1 MTRIDSTRAKSGI
14 GDNSAVPSIRKET
27 KLAWALTA
35 GVVAAT
41 LIGLLSVR
49 ALLRASDLQNRLNRG
64 HALVSMSQK
73 LAPLASA
80 RAGEALDEQVRQLIR
95 IAGLGFTH
103 LVIRD
108 AQGAILA
115 TDGRF
120 ERLSVPL
127 VSQLTRQRLRA
138 WLYEVTSDRG
148 VLELQQNGQRVGQV
162 EYALAPSFADDVRE
176 DAIDELRI
184 VAWIGLLLGLPTLAA
199 LGMVVLR
206 WPRSTAPGLLA
217 RSRQVIE
224 RIERLD
230 SHDGDSEAE
239 VSQVNDVLRQH
250 GVHALDALH
259 RGLIVVD
266 RDARIRFMNRTAAD
280 ITGWSPDDARGRL
293 VYSIFHPLDDQ
304 QSPLVTPAET
314 CLREGREYEPAEL
327 WVRSRDAS
335 VRAVEVMAALLRERP
350 GTPATGAAMVFHVI
364 DDRRDLIE
372 QLKRQSRLS
381 LGVIDHLV
389 EGVLTTDTAGV
400 VGFANAR
407 ALRMF
412 GYQRDELEGVTI
424 TKLMPV
430 PFLNTPGLNLTD
442 YIGGRHHNRLP
453 KVVGW
458 RKDAT
463 TFPLELVV
471 QPMHVEGAEG
481 LVVIARDITER
492 MRSDNLAQRLGRLL
506 DAAAEE
512 VYIFDA
518 QSLYFV
524 EVNRGAR
531 RNLGYQ
537 PSEINRLSMLG
548 ISHELES
555 ETFLSHLAR
564 LRGGEVDHITYR
576 CKHVRADGSD
586 YPVEVRLNFSREEE
600 PPMFMA
606 IAVDVTDREANED
619 RLRHLAQHDPLTG
632 LPNRATLLDRLRQAL
647 LTASRSSRLVGVFFV
662 DLDRFKHINDTY
674 GHEIGDVVLELAAKR
689 LSGVLRETDTVARLG
704 GDEFVVVAQGLR
716 GLDDAEGLA
725 RKILEVFQPRFEIPE
740 HDLRVTPSVGVSI
753 YPLDDSDAEGLL
765 RHADAA
771 MYQAKQ
777 SGPGQYRV
785 YSMEVPPEKRRRLEL
800 ERGLHAAIALQ
811 QFEVEAIPVFEI
823 DGSGQRLGALMLDF
837 WWRHP
842 RQGRITSR
850 DVLTAAGRAGL
861 LGDVELWMV
870 HRACALLPPAVA
882 TSLEVPA
889 GADAP
894 PLPVIVNL
902 SSWQLKDPDFSI
914 HVFELMERHD
924 VPPRRLVFALDSGTI
939 EEIREAPQ
947 PLMRRLLE
955 RGVRF
960 ALHGAA
966 EPLFAALNQVSG
978 LPIDLVVLE
987 PDEVSRTPQD
997 AQATE
1002 RLRLALLS
1010 AKGLGLPVL
1019 AKGVSSVEA
1028 REWLVTQGC
1037 RLGAGS
1043 QFAAPV
1049 AAEALNSWLLQRE
1062 AAPV

>member
-1 MTRIDSTRAKSGI
+1 MPLTRIRTD
-14 GDNSAVPSIRKET
+14 PRKIA
-27 KLAWALTA
+27 LAGGL
-35 GVVAAT
+35 VAA
-41 LIGLLSVR
+41 LVLALLSAR
-49 ALLRASDLQNRLNRG
+49 ALWRGSELQDDLNRG
-64 HALVSMSQK
+64 YALSTATAQ
-73 LAPLASA
+73 LAPLVASGS
-80 RAGEALDEQVRQLIR
+80 GELLAHRVRKLVR
-95 IAGLGFTH
+95 ESDLGLTY
-103 LVIRD
+103 LAVTD
-108 AQGAILA
+108 AQGTVVAV
-115 TDGRF
+115 DGRF
-120 ERLSVPL
+120 ERLAVPL
-127 VSQLTRQRLRA
+127 LSALAVQRLRA
-138 WLYEVTSDRG
+138 WLYRVTSDPG
-148 VLELQQNGQRVGQV
+148 TLDLQDAGQRVGEV
-162 EYALAPSFADDVRE
+162 EYRVAPSFARDVRE
-176 DAIDELRI
+176 DAVRELRA
-184 VAWIGLLLGLPTLAA
+184 VAWIGLLLALPMLAA
-199 LGMVVLR
+199 LVLVVMR
-206 WPRSTAPGLLA
+206 WPIRTDPRLLV
-217 RSRQVIE
+217 RSRQAIRRAE
-224 RIERLD
+224 RMRRQEEAPEEPE
-230 SHDGDSEAE
+230 GVAE
-239 VSQVNDVLRQH
+239 VAQSLRES
-250 GVHALDALH
+250 GIDAIDALG
-259 RGLIVVD
+259 RALIVVD

-280 ITGWSPDDARGRL
+280 ITGWSVDDARGRL
-293 VYSIFHPLDDQ
+293 VYSVFHPLDEQ
-304 QSPLVTPAET
+304 HAPLVTPAET

-335 VRAVEVMAALLRERP
+335 VSAVEVMAALLRERP
-350 GTPATGAAMVFHVI
+350 GAPPTGAAMVFHVI
-364 DDRRDLIE
+364 DDRRDQIE

-400 VGFANAR
+400 IGFANAR

-412 GYQRDELEGVTI
+412 GYARDELEGATI
-424 TKLMPV
+424 TRLMPV
-430 PFLNTPGLNLTD
+430 PFLNTPGLHLTD
-442 YIGGRHHNRLP
+442 YIGGRQQSRLP

-471 QPMHVEGAEG
+471 QPMHVEGTEG

-492 MRSDNLAQRLGRLL
+492 LRSDNLAQRLGRLL

-524 EVNRGAR
+524 EINRGAR

-537 PSEINRLSMLG
+537 SSEINRLSMLG

-564 LRGGEVDHITYR
+564 LRGGDVDHITYR
-576 CKHVRADGSD
+576 CKHVRADGTE

-606 IAVDVTDREANED
+606 IAVDVTDREAQED

-632 LPNRATLLDRLRQAL
+632 LPNRVTLMDRLRQAL
-647 LTASRSSRLVGVFFV
+647 LTASRSSRLVGVFFI

-674 GHEIGDVVLELAAKR
+674 GHEIGDVVLELSAKR
-689 LSGVLRETDTVARLG
+689 LSAALRETDTVARLG

-716 GLDDAEGLA
+716 GVDDAESLA
-725 RKILEVFQPRFEIPE
+725 RKLLEGFTPRFEIPD
-740 HDLRVTPSVGVSI
+740 HDIRLTPSVGISI
-753 YPLDDSDAEGLL
+753 YPLDDTDAEGLL

-777 SGPGQYRV
+777 SGPGQHRV

-811 QFEVEAIPVFEI
+811 QFEVEAIPVFELA
-823 DGSGQRLGALMLDF
+823 GTPERLGAIVLDF

-850 DVLTAAGRAGL
+850 DVMSAAGRAGL
-861 LGDVELWMV
+861 AGDVELWMI
-870 HRACALLPPAVA
+870 HRACSLLPPLGAMPPGLP
-882 TSLEVPA
+882 SE
-889 GADAP
+889 ADAP
-894 PLPVIVNL
+894 PMPVIVNL
-902 SSWQLKDPDFSI
+902 SAWQLKDPDFSL

-924 VPPRRLVFALDSGTI
+924 VPPRRLVFALDSQSI
-939 EEIREAPQ
+939 EDLRETPAP
-947 PLMRRLLE
+947 LVRRLLE
-955 RGVRF
+955 RGVRL

-966 EPLFAALNQVSG
+966 EPLFAALNQG
-978 LPIDLVVLE
+978 TTLPIDMILLE

-1010 AKGLGLPVL
+1010 AKNLGLPVL

-1028 REWLVTQGC
+1028 REWLVSQGC

-1043 QFAAPV
+1043 QFASPV
-1049 AAEALNSWLLQRE
+1049 AAEALNSWLARRE
-1062 AAPV
+1062 AASV

>member
-1 MTRIDSTRAKSGI
+1 MLPRLKDIKPPTWGI
-14 GDNSAVPSIRKET
+14 V
-27 KLAWALTA
+27 A
-35 GVVAAT
+35 GVIAAAM
-41 LIGLLSVR
+41 IGVLSTR
-49 ALLRASDLQNRLNRG
+49 ALLRASDLQDRLNRG
-64 HALVSMSQK
+64 HAVEVASQR
-73 LAPLASA
+73 LSPLAGSA
-80 RAGEALDEQVRQLIR
+80 SEALDRQVRQLVR
-95 IAGLGFTH
+95 GAGIGFTH
-103 LVIRD
+103 LVVRD
-108 AQGAILA
+108 LEGTVLA

-120 ERLSVPL
+120 DRIAVPGLS
-127 VSQLTRQRLRA
+127 QITRQSLRA
-138 WLYEVTSDRG
+138 WLYEVTSERG
-148 VLELQQNGQRVGQV
+148 EFELQRQGLTVGRV
-162 EYALAPSFADDVRE
+162 EFAHSSAFATEVRE
-176 DAIDELRI
+176 DALSELRI
-184 VAWIGLLLGLPTLAA
+184 VAWVGLLLALPTLAA
-199 LGMVVLR
+199 LCLVMLR
-206 WPRSTAPGLLA
+206 RPAETHPSLLA
-217 RSRQVIE
+217 RSRQALL
-224 RIERLD
+224 RIERSEARMRHD
-230 SHDGDSEAE
+230 DGDHRRHGVDEEELALDPSGAA
-239 VSQVNDVLRQH
+239 DATALLRQH
-250 GVHALDALH
+250 GVHALDSLKRA
-259 RGLIVVD
+259 LIVVD
-266 RDARIRFMNRTAAD
+266 RDARIRFMNETASE
-280 ITGWSPDDARGRL
+280 ITGWSVDDARGRL

-304 QSPLVTPAET
+304 HAPLVTPAET

-327 WVRSRDAS
+327 WVRSRDSS
-335 VRAVEVMAALLRERP
+335 VHAVEVMAALLHDRAGAP
-350 GTPATGAAMVFHVI
+350 PTGAAMVFHVI

-372 QLKRQSRLS
+372 DLRRQARLS

-400 VGFANAR
+400 VRFANAR

-412 GYQRDELEGVTI
+412 GYGRDELDGVTI

-471 QPMHVEGAEG
+471 QPMHVEDAEG
-481 LVVIARDITER
+481 LVVIVRDITDR
-492 MRSDNLAQRLGRLL
+492 LRSDNLAQRLGRLL

-555 ETFLSHLAR
+555 ETFLSFLSR
-564 LRGGEVDHITYR
+564 LRGGEVDHVTYR
-576 CKHVRADGSD
+576 AKHVRADGTD

-606 IAVDVTDREANED
+606 IAVDITDREAQED
-619 RLRHLAQHDPLTG
+619 HLRYLAHHDPLTG

-647 LTASRSSRLVGVFFV
+647 LTATRSSRFVGVFFV
-662 DLDRFKHINDTY
+662 DLDRFKHINDTW
-674 GHEIGDVVLELAAKR
+674 GHEIGDVVLELSAKR
-689 LSGVLRETDTVARLG
+689 LAGVLRETDTVARMG

-725 RKILEVFQPRFEIPE
+725 RKILEVFEPRFEIPE
-740 HDLRVTPSVGVSI
+740 HDLRITPSVGVSI
-753 YPLDDSDAEGLL
+753 YPLDDADAEGLL

-785 YSMEVPPEKRRRLEL
+785 YSLEVPPEKRRRLEL

-811 QFEVEAIPVFEI
+811 QFEVEAIPAFEME
-823 DGSGQRLGALMLDF
+823 GEGEPRLGALLLDF
-837 WWRHP
+837 WWQHP
-842 RQGRITSR
+842 RQGRIPSA
-850 DVLTAAGRAGL
+850 DVLTAAGRSGL
-861 LGDVELWMV
+861 LADIELWTV
-870 HRACALLPPAVA
+870 HRASALLPPMDPGD
-882 TSLEVPA
+882 E
-889 GADAP
+889 GALDAP
-894 PLPVIVNL
+894 PLPIVVNI
-902 SSWQLKDPDFSI
+902 SAWQLKDPDFSA
-914 HVFELMERHD
+914 HVFDLMDRHG
-924 VPPRRLVFALDSGTI
+924 VPPRRLMFALGSNGVD
-939 EEIREAPQ
+939 EMRAAP
-947 PLMRRLLE
+947 PMLMRRLLD

-960 ALHGAA
+960 ALHGGA
-966 EPLFAALNQVSG
+966 EAMFTALGQISG

-987 PDEVSRTPQD
+987 HEDVSRAPQD

-1002 RLRLALLS
+1002 HLRLALLA
-1010 AKGLGLPVL
+1010 AKRAGVPVL
-1019 AKGVSSVEA
+1019 AQGVSSVEA

-1043 QFAAPV
+1043 RFDPPV
-1049 AAEALNSWLLQRE
+1049 AAGEVRAWLTQRE

>member
-1 MTRIDSTRAKSGI
+1 LTRIDPTQAKSGI
-14 GDNSAVPSIRKET
+14 GDNSAVPSERKD
-27 KLAWALTA
+27 KLAWAIAA
-35 GVVAAT
+35 GIVAAS

-49 ALLRASDLQNRLNRG
+49 GLIRASDLQDRLNRG
-64 HALVSMSQK
+64 HALVTVSQR
-73 LAPLASA
+73 LAPLTAQP
-80 RAGEALDEQVRQLIR
+80 AGEILNEQVRDLVR
-95 IAGLGFTH
+95 LAGLGFTH
-103 LVIRD
+103 LILRD
-108 AQGAILA
+108 AQGTVLA
-115 TDGRF
+115 TEGRF
-120 ERLSVPL
+120 ERLSIPFM
-127 VSQLTRQRLRA
+127 SQLTRQRLRT
-138 WLYEVTSDRG
+138 WLYAVTSDSG
-148 VLELQQNGQRVGQV
+148 LLELQHAGQRVGQV
-162 EYALAPSFADDVRE
+162 EYELAPALANDVRE
-176 DAIDELRI
+176 DAIGELRI
-184 VAWIGLLLGLPTLAA
+184 VAWIGLLLALPTLAA

-206 WPRSTAPGLLA
+206 WPVTTPPGLLA
-217 RSRQVIE
+217 RSRQVVQ
-224 RIERLD
+224 RIERLEAD
-230 SHDGDSEAE
+230 PEDAEAE
-239 VSQVNDVLRQH
+239 VALVNDVLHQH
-250 GVHALDALH
+250 GVQALDQLK

-266 RDARIRFMNRTAAD
+266 RDARIRFMNRTAAE
-280 ITGWSPDDARGRL
+280 ITGWSVDDARGRL
-293 VYSIFHPLDDQ
+293 VYSVFHPLDDQ
-304 QSPLVTPAET
+304 QAPLVTPAET

-327 WVRSRDAS
+327 WVRSRNAS
-335 VRAVEVMAALLRERP
+335 VSAVEVMAALLRDRP
-350 GTPATGAAMVFHVI
+350 GTPPTGAAMVFHVI

-389 EGVLTTDTAGV
+389 EGVLTTDTSGV
-400 VGFANAR
+400 IGFANAR

-412 GYQRDELEGVTI
+412 GYARDELEGVTI
-424 TKLMPV
+424 TRLMPV
-430 PFLNTPGLNLTD
+430 PFLNTPGLHLTD
-442 YIGGRHHNRLP
+442 YIGGRHQSRLP

-471 QPMHVEGAEG
+471 QPMNVEGAEG

-492 MRSDNLAQRLGRLL
+492 LRSDNLAQRLGRLL

-576 CKHVRADGSD
+576 CKHVRADGSE

-606 IAVDVTDREANED
+606 IAVDVTEREAQED

-632 LPNRATLLDRLRQAL
+632 LPNRATLLDRLRQAV
-647 LTASRSSRLVGVFFV
+647 LTASRSSRLVGVFFI
-662 DLDRFKHINDTY
+662 DLDRFKHVNDTY
-674 GHEIGDVVLELAAKR
+674 GHEIGDVVLELSAKR
-689 LSGVLRETDTVARLG
+689 LSAALRETDTVARLG

-716 GLDDAEGLA
+716 GLDDAEVLA
-725 RKILEVFQPRFEIPE
+725 RKLLEGFVPRFEIPE
-740 HDLRVTPSVGVSI
+740 HDVRVTPSVGISI
-753 YPLDDSDAEGLL
+753 YPLDDTDAEGLL

-777 SGPGQYRV
+777 SGLGQYRV

-811 QFEVEAIPVFEI
+811 QFEVEAIPVFELV
-823 DGSGQRLGALMLDF
+823 GSPEPLGALMLDF

-842 RQGRITSR
+842 RQGRIISR
-850 DVLTAAGRAGL
+850 DVMSAAGRAGL
-861 LGDVELWMV
+861 LGDVELWMI
-870 HRACALLPPAVA
+870 HRACALLPPVA
-882 TSLEVPA
+882 ALSPDVPA

-894 PLPVIVNL
+894 PLPVIVNI
-902 SSWQLKDPDFSI
+902 SAWQLKDPDFSL

-924 VPPRRLVFALDSGTI
+924 VPPRRLVFALNSQSV
-939 EEIREAPQ
+939 EELRETPP
-947 PLMRRLLE
+947 PLVRRLLE

-966 EPLFAALNQVSG
+966 EPLFAALNLATS

-1010 AKGLGLPVL
+1010 AKNLGLPVL

-1028 REWLVTQGC
+1028 REWLVSQGC
-1037 RLGAGS
+1037 KLGAGS
-1043 QFAAPV
+1043 QFASPV

-1062 AAPV
+1062 AAPL

>member
-1 MTRIDSTRAKSGI
+1 M
-14 GDNSAVPSIRKET
+14 
-27 KLAWALTA
+27 LAAL
-35 GVVAAT
+35 V
-41 LIGLLSVR
+41 LGLVSVR
-49 ALLRASDLQNRLNRG
+49 AMLRSGYLQDDLNRG
-64 HALVSMSQK
+64 QALAVAGRQ
-73 LAPLASA
+73 LAPLVASGG
-80 RAGEALDEQVRQLIR
+80 GEPLVEKVRHLVR
-95 IAGLGFTH
+95 DAGLGLTY
-103 LVIRD
+103 LAVED
-108 AQGAILA
+108 AAGTPLA

-120 ERLSVPL
+120 ERLAVPFL
-127 VSQLTRQRLRA
+127 TQLARQRLRA
-138 WLYEVTSDRG
+138 WLYKVTSQRG
-148 VLELQQNGQRVGQV
+148 TLQLQQGGVKVG
-162 EYALAPSFADDVRE
+162 ELDYALAPAFASNVRE
-176 DAIDELRI
+176 AAIDELRL
-184 VAWIGLLLGLPTLAA
+184 VAWVALLLALPTLAA
-199 LGMVVLR
+199 LGFVVIRRPVLTD
-206 WPRSTAPGLLA
+206 PRLLA
-217 RSRQVIE
+217 RSRQSVAQ
-224 RIERLD
+224 RARRD
-230 SHDGDSEAE
+230 SGDDDEDPRGEGSGQDADD
-239 VSQVNDVLRQH
+239 SQITDLVREH
-250 GVHALDALH
+250 GMHALDALK

-280 ITGWSPDDARGRL
+280 ITGWSADDARGRL
-293 VYSIFHPLDDQ
+293 VYSIFHPLDEQ
-304 QSPLVTPAET
+304 HAPLVTPAET

-327 WVRSRDAS
+327 WVRSRDTS
-335 VRAVEVMAALLRERP
+335 VRAVEVMAALLRERSGAP
-350 GTPATGAAMVFHVI
+350 PTGAAMVFHVI

-400 VGFANAR
+400 IGFANAR

-412 GYQRDELEGVTI
+412 GYARDELEGVTI

-430 PFLNTPGLNLTD
+430 PFLNTPGLHLTD

-471 QPMHVEGAEG
+471 QPMHLEGAEG

-492 MRSDNLAQRLGRLL
+492 LRSDNLAQRLGRLL

-555 ETFLSHLAR
+555 ETFLGHLAR

-619 RLRHLAQHDPLTG
+619 RLRYLAQHDPLTG

-674 GHEIGDVVLELAAKR
+674 GHEIGDVVLELSAKR
-689 LSGVLRETDTVARLG
+689 LAGVLRETDTVARLG

-725 RKILEVFQPRFEIPE
+725 RKILEVFAPRFEIPE
-740 HDLRVTPSVGVSI
+740 HDLRITPSVGVSI
-753 YPLDDSDAEGLL
+753 YPLDDADAEGLL

-777 SGPGQYRV
+777 TGPGQYRV
-785 YSMEVPPEKRRRLEL
+785 YSMEVPPEKRRRFEL
-800 ERGLHAAIALQ
+800 ERSMPSAIAMQ
-811 QFEVEAIPVFEI
+811 QFEVEAIPVFEL
-823 DGSGQRLGALMLDF
+823 DGGKERLGALVFDF

-842 RQGRITSR
+842 RQGRVSSR
-850 DVLTAAGRAGL
+850 DVLSAAGRSGL
-861 LGDVELWMV
+861 LGDVELWMI
-870 HRACALLPPAVA
+870 HRACSLLPSVA
-882 TSLEVPA
+882 WDAPVGTE
-889 GADAP
+889 DAP

-902 SSWQLKDPDFSI
+902 SAWQLKDPDFST
-914 HVFELMERHD
+914 HVFELMERHG
-924 VPPRRLVFALDSGTI
+924 VPPRRLVFALDSESI
-939 EEIREAPQ
+939 EEIREAP
-947 PLMRRLLE
+947 PALMRRLLE
-955 RGVRF
+955 RGLRF

-966 EPLFAALNQVSG
+966 DSLFAALNHVAG
-978 LPIDLVVLE
+978 LPIDLIVLE

-1028 REWLVTQGC
+1028 REWLVSQGC

-1043 QFAAPV
+1043 QFSPPV
-1049 AAEALNSWLLQRE
+1049 AAETLNSWLEQRE